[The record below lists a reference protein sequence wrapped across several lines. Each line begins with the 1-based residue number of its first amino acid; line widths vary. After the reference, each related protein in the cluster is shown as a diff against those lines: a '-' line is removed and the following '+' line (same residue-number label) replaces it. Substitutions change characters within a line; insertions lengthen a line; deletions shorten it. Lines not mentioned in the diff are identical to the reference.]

1 MARWVPTSHRQID
14 ADTYGIHGVYGRDA
28 GLPEPE
34 GVEYDPEPSAWT
46 NGYWFAT
53 CRIVST
59 AKNQSELH
67 VDFTAK
73 PNKKRKHYTATH
85 DADERVIKW
94 DDGNNGSSCIITGR
108 SSSTVTF
115 GLQKRPLVAS
125 NERDAAES
133 FVHHPT
139 RSRRSIASNATL
151 HRTRSEGGADTFLLD
166 GPTLLF
172 RRRVGVLRDVVIGR
186 GVRIGSVVVG
196 SVVVVGA
203 F

>member
-1 MARWVPTSHRQID
+1 MVAGVYFDPWHGGCLRRIVHID

-46 NGYWFAT
+46 NRYWFAT

-59 AKNQSELH
+59 EKNQSELH

-94 DDGNNGSSCIITGR
+94 DDGNR
-108 SSSTVTF
+108 WKQ
-115 GLQKRPLVAS
+115 LYYHRAQLVDCHVWLAEEAARRI
-125 NERDAAES
+125 ERA
-133 FVHHPT
+133 
-139 RSRRSIASNATL
+139 RCSRVLHQSSNAFSEK
-151 HRTRSEGGADTFLLD
+151 HRLGRHLAPHAKRLCT
-166 GPTLLF
+166 P
-172 RRRVGVLRDVVIGR
+172 VGWC
-186 GVRIGSVVVG
+186 
-196 SVVVVGA
+196 
-203 F
+203 